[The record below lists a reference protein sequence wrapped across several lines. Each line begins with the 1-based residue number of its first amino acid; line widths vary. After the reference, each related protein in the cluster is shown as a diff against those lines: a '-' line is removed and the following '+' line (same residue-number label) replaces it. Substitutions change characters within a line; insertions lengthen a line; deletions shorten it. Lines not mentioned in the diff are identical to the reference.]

1 MGEKLVCVYAYQ
13 IFRGGNTGYIPI
25 FPRGKIWY
33 IIDLPGGNS
42 SMGVKLG
49 CNTGNS
55 FNELKVI
62 VTCISTE
69 LCTCIYT
76 TYDQNYKCT
85 DH

>member
-1 MGEKLVCVYAYQ
+1 MCIRIPDFPWGEHWVYT
-13 IFRGGNTGYIPI
+13 N
-25 FPRGKIWY
+25 FPRGEIWY
-33 IIDLPGGNS
+33 IIDFPGGNS